1 MADLAR
7 SHAVVI
13 GAGMAGLTAAQA
25 ISGHFGKVTI
35 IERDALPAGAELELT
50 AETGEPSL
58 FPPDNR
64 AIALSAQALERAV
77 GTPTAFVR
85 SGGSIPVVAEFA
97 ARDIPT
103 VVSGFGLE
111 DDAYHAPDESF
122 RLAGLDQGAAAAD
135 ELYRALAA
143 L

>member
-1 MADLAR
+1 MAHASVSQRLAPGQN
-7 SHAVVI
+7 A
-13 GAGMAGLTAAQA
+13 
-25 ISGHFGKVTI
+25 
-35 IERDALPAGAELELT
+35 RDALATLERLLREALPRRRRARAVGRAGGALALPARQ
-50 AETGEPSL
+50 P
-58 FPPDNR
+58 

-77 GTPTAFVR
+77 GAPTAFVR

-122 RLAGLDQGAAAAD
+122 RLVALDQGAAAAN
-135 ELYRALAA
+135 ELYQALAA